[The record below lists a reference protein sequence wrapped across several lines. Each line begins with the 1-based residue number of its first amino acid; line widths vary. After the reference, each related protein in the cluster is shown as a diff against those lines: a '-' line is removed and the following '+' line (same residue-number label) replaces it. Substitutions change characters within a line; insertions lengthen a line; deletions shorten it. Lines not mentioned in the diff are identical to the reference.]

1 MVGRSSHHVS
11 RRSKAASVAV
21 LVIMAMLSVALM
33 PALQVVADNAPPV
46 AKISSPEDGSEFLVG
61 EMIIFDGSQSEDED
75 PNNLTYE
82 WDFGGQ
88 VVSGKDKAVVQRA
101 FNSPGDVLVLLRV
114 IDVGAR
120 NNTAFINIHIIALNS
135 PPVAIITS
143 PEEGERFLSG
153 KSITVDGRESFDP
166 DGGPLVYRW
175 ETNGAFTSNEPLF
188 NILHLSIGQYNITL
202 FVFDQIGAEDHATVN
217 ITVEVNVPPTLSA
230 GMVEPVT
237 GPHDLPG
244 GFNFSITY
252 QDDDGDAP
260 EDIRVKVGLPGNLV
274 AYQMLPVDPDDTD
287 HRGGSRYFATA
298 SLGPGEHKFVFT
310 CKDPFYSCATALY
323 DGPLVYM
330 IQEVPSPSLGA
341 VAIVNWTE
349 VGTVAIRAMP
359 MPGPGPTG
367 TVVMSS
373 TVRVSIDQGTW
384 SDARLRLAYSS
395 DYQIIEETITLLWY
409 DTIRGMWVPAS
420 SQHHDAEGN
429 TVEGQVPA
437 DDVVMA
443 VFAELSSSDINRP
456 PNLAIRYDIK
466 DAYVDE
472 VLWFDASCSTDP
484 DHTLNL
490 FYWDFTDDGE
500 LGPWV
505 PGLRAYHVFEDEGVY
520 RVVLMAIDGG
530 NEHYTYENVSIRAE
544 REYAPGP
551 WDNPGILFIL
561 ASLLVIAFGLAVAY
575 RLRKPQTYDDLFGK
589 SYHPSEVDEYSQLFR
604 KLTEEELRGDLEDE
618 PEDGEE
624 GGDEE
629 EDAETDAED
638 GPEDPQGDEENEL
651 APDDEDGD
659 TEDDAGS
666 GDEKEGH
673 DRKAQDPEDKGTD

>member
-1 MVGRSSHHVS
+1 M
-11 RRSKAASVAV
+11 AV
-21 LVIMAMLSVALM
+21 LVLMAMLTVALM
-33 PALQVVADNAPPV
+33 PAVQVVADNAPPV

-82 WDFGGQ
+82 WDFNDQ

-101 FNSPGDVLVLLRV
+101 FDSPGDILVLLRV
-114 IDVGAR
+114 IDVGDR
-120 NNTAFINIHIIALNS
+120 NDTAFITIQIIALNS
-135 PPVAIITS
+135 PPVAIIKS
-143 PEEGERFLSG
+143 PEEGQRFLSG
-153 KSITVDGRESFDP
+153 KSITVDGWESFDP

-175 ETNGAFTSNEPLF
+175 ETNGAFTSNEPHF
-188 NILHLSIGQYNITL
+188 NILHLPIGQYNITL
-202 FVFDQIGAEDHATVN
+202 FVFDQIGAEDHATIN
-217 ITVEVNVPPTLSA
+217 ITVEVNVPPTLSE
-230 GMVEPVT
+230 GTVEPDT

-252 QDDDGDAP
+252 KDVDGDAP
-260 EDIRVKVGLPGNLV
+260 EDIRVRVGLPGTLV
-274 AYQMLPVDPDDTD
+274 SYHMLPVDPDDTD
-287 HRGGSRYFATA
+287 HRGGSRYYATV
-298 SLGPGEHKFVFT
+298 SLGPGEHIFVFT
-310 CKDPFYSCATALY
+310 CRDPFYSCATALF

-349 VGTVAIRAMP
+349 VGIVVIRAMP

-367 TVVMSS
+367 TVVIST

-395 DYQIIEETITLLWY
+395 DYPVIEETITLLWY
-409 DTIRGMWVPAS
+409 DTIRRMWVPAS
-420 SQHHDAEGN
+420 GQHHDVEGN
-429 TVEGQVPA
+429 SVEGQVPA
-437 DDVVMA
+437 DDAVMA

-551 WDNPGILFIL
+551 WDNPGILFML
-561 ASLLVIAFGLAVAY
+561 ASLLIITFGLAVAY

-589 SYHPSEVDEYSQLFR
+589 AYRPSEVDEYSQLFR

-618 PEDGEE
+618 PGDMEDQEEDEVDVEEEDPPDPDGGEGEGDEGEDGNGEE
-624 GGDEE
+624 GTARRMVEDLEDEGA
-629 EDAETDAED
+629 D
-638 GPEDPQGDEENEL
+638 
-651 APDDEDGD
+651 
-659 TEDDAGS
+659 
-666 GDEKEGH
+666 
-673 DRKAQDPEDKGTD
+673 